1 MIEQT
6 ERQIKSRELAVKL
19 YDTWVR
25 ERQKRPDIR
34 CTDNEK
40 ELKEVRRENFLTQVA
55 KPRQRHLD
63 QLKRV
68 AKEMTAAD
76 KVALLVMME
85 LPAIEISTLLH
96 RLGRQI
102 AESPDATYFS
112 LVNQRDNC
120 GSGCG

>member
-40 ELKEVRRENFLTQVA
+40 ELKEVRRENFLSQVA

-68 AKEMTAAD
+68 AKEMTTAD

-102 AESPDATYFS
+102 AESPDAAYFS